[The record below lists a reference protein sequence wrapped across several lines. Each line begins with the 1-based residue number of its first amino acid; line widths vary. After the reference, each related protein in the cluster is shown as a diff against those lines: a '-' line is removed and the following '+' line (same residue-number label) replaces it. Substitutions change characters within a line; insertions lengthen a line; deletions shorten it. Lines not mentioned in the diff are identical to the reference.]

1 MYQTTT
7 DMKDKFEKMDSINN
21 KLNDTFYVVKKKERM
36 KMMNELKELKDIK
49 NYKLHED
56 VYKIYKNLK
65 AELYDI
71 DSTIW
76 NIDYGMLQ
84 DMDSMKKL
92 LLQNDYIDNDNN
104 VNKKGIIA
112 SCIAEVN
119 ELIVSEAVYKGYF
132 DHLEF
137 EEIVALLACLFNEK
151 NQGEDDKYLSSMEI
165 PDNLKYSIDK
175 LINISE
181 KYTDNESDLNILIG
195 TDMNIYL
202 DFVEPVYIW
211 ARGGTLKE
219 VYTKTQVYEGNFV
232 KLILRINN
240 LIMNMKDIF
249 IYMEKFDLL
258 KKIENYEEI
267 LLRDEVSVNSIYV
280 DGL

>member
-1 MYQTTT
+1 
-7 DMKDKFEKMDSINN
+7 MKDSLSKNEIIN
-21 KLNDTFYVVKKKERM
+21 LLPHREP
-36 KMMNELKELKDIK
+36 
-49 NYKLHED
+49 
-56 VYKIYKNLK
+56 
-65 AELYDI
+65 
-71 DSTIW
+71 
-76 NIDYGMLQ
+76 ML
-84 DMDSMKKL
+84 L
-92 LLQNDYIDNDNN
+92 
-104 VNKKGIIA
+104 
-112 SCIAEVN
+112 
-119 ELIVSEAVYKGYF
+119 
-132 DHLEF
+132 
-137 EEIVALLACLFNEK
+137 
-151 NQGEDDKYLSSMEI
+151 
-165 PDNLKYSIDK
+165 IDK

>member
-1 MYQTTT
+1 
-7 DMKDKFEKMDSINN
+7 
-21 KLNDTFYVVKKKERM
+21 
-36 KMMNELKELKDIK
+36 
-49 NYKLHED
+49 
-56 VYKIYKNLK
+56 
-65 AELYDI
+65 
-71 DSTIW
+71 
-76 NIDYGMLQ
+76 
-84 DMDSMKKL
+84 
-92 LLQNDYIDNDNN
+92 
-104 VNKKGIIA
+104 
-112 SCIAEVN
+112 
-119 ELIVSEAVYKGYF
+119 
-132 DHLEF
+132 
-137 EEIVALLACLFNEK
+137 
-151 NQGEDDKYLSSMEI
+151 MEI
-165 PDNLKYSIDK
+165 PDSLKYSIDK
-175 LINISE
+175 LINISD
-181 KYTDNESDLNILIG
+181 KYTDNESELNILIG

-211 ARGGTLKE
+211 AKGGTLKE